1 MQTDWDTIGAFACF
15 SPVLTGAAGGQFFAI

>member
-15 SPVLTGAAGGQFFAI
+15 SPGLTGATGGQFFAI